1 MVENA
6 ALRALRLM
14 DLVPYISSR
23 PGVSIRELSE
33 EFSVTKEEILKDL
46 NLLFL
51 CGLPGYTPLELIDL
65 SFDDGTVV
73 VRDPQNLDAP
83 RNLTESE
90 ALALRIA
97 VAALEELIP
106 HSHSSYQTLISL
118 RQKLARAFS
127 SEIPD
132 KAISFVADK
141 EKLILSTIQRAL
153 DSKSDLEIEYL
164 NQTKDEVALRRITPL
179 HIEVDGDR
187 TLVHAQCHTAQGVR
201 TFNLQR
207 ISSTLIV
214 ENEST
219 RVIYEENENLGI
231 EVELSISEEGG
242 MFWES
247 NKSSLRKTSE
257 GTSGPGNYILKVF
270 QPEWMIRTAIVDSL
284 RINAPEILRAAIMER
299 CTTALENYAMVS

>member
-14 DLVPYISSR
+14 DLVPYISSH
-23 PGVSIRELSE
+23 PGVSIRELAE
-33 EFSVTKEEILKDL
+33 IFSVTKEEILKDL

-106 HSHSSYQTLISL
+106 HSHASYPTLISL
-118 RQKLARAFS
+118 RQKLKRAFS

-132 KAISFVADK
+132 KAIDFVADK
-141 EKLILSTIQRAL
+141 EKIILSTIQRAL
-153 DSKSDLEIEYL
+153 ETSSDLEIEYF
-164 NQTKDEVALRRITPL
+164 NQTRDVVTLRRITPL
-179 HIEVDGDR
+179 HVEVDGNK
-187 TLVHAQCHTAQGVR
+187 TLIHAQCHTAQGQR

-207 ISSTLIV
+207 ISSAALVQKNSHRVTYDANQ
-214 ENEST
+214 NES
-219 RVIYEENENLGI
+219 V
-231 EVELSISEEGG
+231 EVEISISEESGT
-242 MFWES
+242 FWETH
-247 NKSSLRKTSE
+247 KSALHKISA
-257 GTSGPGNYILKVF
+257 GTPGPGKYALMVF
-270 QPEWMIRTAIVDSL
+270 QPEWIIRSAIADAL
-284 RINAPEILRAAIMER
+284 RINAPENLRFAAMER